1 MDDCAFYNNQE
12 TEKRNNSTIVEQH
25 QTNQQPAFTNELQ
38 LTWEEYSWH
47 DDSYKPTNQQADDL
61 HVYRKVRGTLH
72 FGIKIIGRHIFRRPL
87 RRLPLFCPEVHPPLT
102 WTRQGW
108 QA

>member
-38 LTWEEYSWH
+38 LTWKSTV
-47 DDSYKPTNQQADDL
+47 DMTTATNQPITKQMT
-61 HVYRKVRGTLH
+61 YM
-72 FGIKIIGRHIFRRPL
+72 FIGR
-87 RRLPLFCPEVHPPLT
+87 
-102 WTRQGW
+102 
-108 QA
+108 